1 MSVSFGE
8 QGRAVYAKVWKI
20 EIKDRYVKAQISTS
34 RKLPDGTYSNSSWF
48 ASFLGSCVENA
59 KLLKPKDSIKILAGA
74 LSTSSG
80 EDKKSYT
87 NMAIFAFELP
97 EYNGGQSAPR
107 KEITSVPDKMDNGF
121 YTLNEDDE
129 DLPF

>member
-1 MSVSFGE
+1 MSISFGE
-8 QGRAVYAKVWKI
+8 QGRAIYAKVWKV
-20 EIKDRYVKAQISTS
+20 EIKERYVKAQISTS

-48 ASFLGSCVENA
+48 ASFVGSCVENA

-97 EYNGGQSAPR
+97 EFNGSQSAKKVEVEPP
-107 KEITSVPDKMDNGF
+107 IYN
-121 YTLNEDDE
+121 DDSE
-129 DLPF
+129 EMPF